1 MMLFKWLKK
10 CYNRRQERM
19 LRQLQSAQPTQMQ
32 VQPPAQPMQFQQLH
46 VPALAP
52 PIAKPAY
59 RVHYRPASISKDQ
72 TAMEDSMKSTELNS
86 DTAKRRTYNMNF

>member
-1 MMLFKWLKK
+1 
-10 CYNRRQERM
+10 M

-59 RVHYRPASISKDQ
+59 RVHYRPASISEDQ